1 MGEKLSLAYYVVL
14 EREIPGLDHAVS
26 GKALA
31 KSSKQLDSIAKEKS
45 LPSLMSYFSVSADEL
60 TGFAGEHGVSLKQP
74 PPSEKWFSADD
85 GLKTVNGLI
94 DAAARGKLDARV
106 IADLQEFKTVLETA
120 RRNGVGWHLAVD
132 F

>member
-1 MGEKLSLAYYVVL
+1 MSVAWYIVL
-14 EREIPGLDHAVS
+14 EREIPGFHHAVN

-45 LPSLMSYFSVSADEL
+45 LPTLMSFFSASADEL
-60 TGFAGEHGVSLKQP
+60 MGFADEHGVSLKEP

-94 DAAARGKLDARV
+94 DAAARDELDARI

-120 RRNGVGWHLAVD
+120 RRNGIGWHLAVD

>member
-1 MGEKLSLAYYVVL
+1 LSLAYFIVL
-14 EREIPGLDHAVS
+14 EREIPGFENAVN

-31 KSSKQLDSIAKEKS
+31 KSSKQLDSIAKENN
-45 LPSLMSYFSVSADEL
+45 LPTLRSFFSISADEL
-60 TGFAGEHGVSLKQP
+60 TGLADEHGVSLKQRL
-74 PPSEKWFSADD
+74 PSEKWFSADV

-94 DAAARGKLDARV
+94 DAAAREKLDARI
-106 IADLQEFKTVLETA
+106 IADLQEFKEVLETA

>member
-1 MGEKLSLAYYVVL
+1 ML
-14 EREIPGLDHAVS
+14 ERQIPGFDHAVN

-31 KSSKQLDSIAKEKS
+31 KSSEQLDSIANEKS
-45 LPSLMSYFSVSADEL
+45 LPTLMSFFSISADEL
-60 TGFAGEHGVSLKQP
+60 TDFADEHGVSLKQP

-94 DAAARGKLDARV
+94 DAAGRDKLDARI
-106 IADLQEFKTVLETA
+106 IADLQEFKAVLETA
-120 RRNGVGWHLAVD
+120 RQNGVGWHLAVD

>member
-1 MGEKLSLAYYVVL
+1 MGETLSLAYYIVL
-14 EREIPGLDHAVS
+14 EREIPGFDHAVN

-31 KSSKQLDSIAKEKS
+31 KSSKRLDSIAKEKS
-45 LPSLMSYFSVSADEL
+45 LPTLMNFFSISADEL
-60 TGFAGEHGVSLKQP
+60 AGFAGEHGVSLRQP

-94 DAAARGKLDARV
+94 DAVAREKLDARI
-106 IADLQEFKTVLETA
+106 IADLQEFKTVLEAA
-120 RRNGVGWHLAVD
+120 RRNGVAWHLAVD